1 MKATMLA
8 LVERSTGVL
17 HAANICPRCPRA
29 DRHTGAALGAAAVSA
44 VFAA

>member
-17 HAANICPRCPRA
+17 LAVNILPRV
-29 DRHTGAALGAAAVSA
+29 RHVRVVGDAFG

>member
-17 HAANICPRCPRA
+17 LAAIFRPCVVAPRNDAFRA
-29 DRHTGAALGAAAVSA
+29 FGIIAA
-44 VFAA
+44 

>member
-17 HAANICPRCPRA
+17 LAVNIFPRVRH
-29 DRHTGAALGAAAVSA
+29 DRVVCDAFG
-44 VFAA
+44 VFTA

>member
-17 HAANICPRCPRA
+17 HAANISYPRIACAGVTVGIPALRA
-29 DRHTGAALGAAAVSA
+29 PFAW
-44 VFAA
+44 FAA

>member
-17 HAANICPRCPRA
+17 LAAIFRPS
-29 DRHTGAALGAAAVSA
+29 AAAQRGGVCG
-44 VFAA
+44 VFGVIAA

>member
-17 HAANICPRCPRA
+17 HAANICPRA
-29 DRHTGAALGAAAVSA
+29 DRHTGAAVGAAGVTG

>member
-17 HAANICPRCPRA
+17 LAAIFRPCVVAPRNDAC
-29 DRHTGAALGAAAVSA
+29 GVFGVIAA
-44 VFAA
+44 

>member
-17 HAANICPRCPRA
+17 HAANICPRVRFDGGIVRA
-29 DRHTGAALGAAAVSA
+29 FG